1 MGAGTGFGLKFVQWF
16 IRGIQFCCCAIV
28 LAIYSY
34 FLATLHNHN
43 LPIATS
49 LRAVE
54 GISGAGTL
62 YTLLALLMLCCLAGH
77 TLTAFLAV
85 LLDVCFIGAF
95 IYVAVANKN
104 GAGSCDGYLDTPFGK
119 GQSASTVSADKGFTR
134 LPSFHTACRLQTAS
148 LAVSII
154 VIIFFALSIL
164 MEFAL
169 TRHHQK
175 EKRYGPSPQNDY
187 TSGFG
192 RRKGNG
198 VFGRFFGR
206 RSPKVADASEEGNM
220 LPQHT
225 QPEQLHNIDNNDIS
239 NPYNHTDPY
248 NKYESGYGY
257 TGVTGP
263 TSNTA
268 YMGAGGY
275 VAPHNTAGYGQPNNY
290 RYDDGV
296 YDGAPQH

>member
-1 MGAGTGFGLKFVQWF
+1 MGAGSGFGLKFVQWF

-34 FLATLHNHN
+34 FLATLHNHK

-85 LLDVCFIGAF
+85 VLDVCFIGAF
-95 IYVAVANKN
+95 IYVAIANKN
-104 GAGSCDGYLDTPFGK
+104 GAGTCNGQLDTPFGK
-119 GQSASTVSADKGFTR
+119 GQSDSTVQADKGFTT
-134 LPSFHTACRLQTAS
+134 LPSFHTACRLQTAC

-154 VIIFFALSIL
+154 AVIFFALSIL

-175 EKRYGPSPQNDY
+175 EKRFGPSPQNNY

-192 RRKGNG
+192 KRKGG
-198 VFGRFFGR
+198 GFFGR
-206 RSPKVADASEEGNM
+206 IFGSRQVVDGSEEGNM
-220 LPQHT
+220 LPQHP
-225 QPEQLHNIDNNDIS
+225 QPDQLNTDNNDIS
-239 NPYNHTDPY
+239 NPYNHTDY
-248 NKYESGYGY
+248 NSKYETGYGY
-257 TGVTGP
+257 TGITGNN
-263 TSNTA
+263 NTA
-268 YMGAGGY
+268 YTGAGGY
-275 VAPHNTAGYGQPNNY
+275 MAPHTTTGYGQPVNH
-290 RYDDGV
+290 RYDDGI
-296 YDGAPQH
+296 YDTAQH